1 MKMIKHIALF
11 LGSFLLAGHLMA
23 ANPSV
28 DIKTNQGNII
38 VELDEQKAPVSV
50 KNFLMYVD
58 KNYYSNTLFHRVIPG
73 FMIQG
78 GGFTKAFRQKP
89 TDAPIQNEGNNGLKN
104 TRGSIAMA
112 RTNDPNSATSQFF
125 INLADNPALDYNASS
140 PGYAVFGHVTS
151 GMDVVDKIAQE
162 RTHSQDGHQNVPVT
176 PVIIE
181 SVTRVK

>member
-1 MKMIKHIALF
+1 MEKFIQFI
-11 LGSFLLAGHLMA
+11 LLISGLLVSGHLMA

-28 DIKTNQGNII
+28 DIKTNKGNII

-58 KNYYSNTLFHRVIPG
+58 KGYYSNTLFHRVIPG

-125 INLADNPALDYNASS
+125 INLADNPALDHNATS

-176 PVIIE
+176 PVVIE